1 MPQNPYDCAHLLIY
15 FGVAFWIESGRNG
28 IRWLVWIFDFRGLQK
43 KCLFHLCRNFVIFYV
58 IPKADKMSLSG
69 YKRNEPSKNCH
80 EYLRTIHDKIASDFP
95 NKRNLCDISA
105 RLHLCASSSLFI
117 CRTVAPEICYR
128 LGQIEVRWMRKIFPL
143 GIVLLWH
150 RWLNFLPM
158 LLLLLLWHLFFR
170 LSLSSLNW
178 FPPAKYFCHACN
190 RRSDGSWLWKQWWLW
205 QSID

>member
-1 MPQNPYDCAHLLIY
+1 MALDDLCEYLILEDCKKNVCFIY
-15 FGVAFWIESGRNG
+15 VETLW
-28 IRWLVWIFDFRGLQK
+28 K
-43 KCLFHLCRNFVIFYV
+43 FYV

-95 NKRNLCDISA
+95 NKRNLCDIFA

-158 LLLLLLWHLFFR
+158 LLLLLLWHLFF
-170 LSLSSLNW
+170 
-178 FPPAKYFCHACN
+178 P
-190 RRSDGSWLWKQWWLW
+190 
-205 QSID
+205 SISVFIELISARKIFLPCL